1 MCEEFACSI
10 TSCYCTS
17 GYKTATC
24 HCPSSSKFGL
34 PSSSSQFIGE
44 AHRWRD
50 SSMVENSRL
59 HLHVFESRAS
69 NNSLKKVASQV
80 NEVELTA
87 SERGSISIDVSKEIK
102 DLYRLTHES
111 CNDV

>member
-1 MCEEFACSI
+1 MCQVDQVP
-10 TSCYCTS
+10 
-17 GYKTATC
+17 
-24 HCPSSSKFGL
+24 HVSKVTTIRNNRL
-34 PSSSSQFIGE
+34 RP
-44 AHRWRD
+44 RVVK
-50 SSMVENSRL
+50 SMT
-59 HLHVFESRAS
+59 S